1 MPIERIDVAH
11 SDLERRGGL
20 KCLGVFL
27 FEDLSGVTFDSDANH
42 SITAITDTDGVL
54 FEIKQGTGSLVS
66 TGTKENG
73 TIMFEHTVTAYIPN
87 MSDAHLSALDLIGN
101 ENLVVMAQDFNDA
114 TYCVGI
120 SNAYSI
126 DGGATGINDQMF
138 AKLTSVEMNSGSA
151 LTDETGVTITFT
163 AMSGELPYIISP
175 AVTINTGSG
184 TFAIG

>member
-1 MPIERIDVAH
+1 MPIERIDVSH
-11 SDLERRGGL
+11 VDLEKRGGL

-42 SITAITDTDGVL
+42 KITAITDANGEL

-73 TIMFEHTVTAYIPN
+73 TIMFEHTVTAYIPH
-87 MSDAHLSALDLIGN
+87 MSTEHLSALDLIAN
-101 ENLVVMAQDFNDA
+101 ENLVVMAQDFNDV

-126 DGGATGINDQMF
+126 DGGVNGINDQMF
-138 AKLTSVEMNSGSA
+138 AKLTSIEMNSGSA
-151 LTDETGVTITFT
+151 LTDETGVTITFS
-163 AMSGELPYIISP
+163 AMSGELPYIIGP
-175 AVTINTGSG
+175 AVSINTTSG
-184 TFAIG
+184 AFEIG

>member
-11 SDLERRGGL
+11 SDFEKRGGL

-27 FEDLSGVTFDSDANH
+27 FQDLSGVTFDTDANH
-42 SITAITDTDGVL
+42 QITAITDSNGEL

-87 MSDAHLSALDLIGN
+87 MSDAHLSALDLIAN
-101 ENLVVMAQDFNDA
+101 ENLVVMAQDFNDV
-114 TYCVGI
+114 TYCVGL

-151 LTDETGVTITFT
+151 LTDETGITITFS

-175 AVTINTGSG
+175 AVTVDTSDGSF
-184 TFAIG
+184 TIG